1 MSQHLA
7 SVFSHGVRVPR
18 VPGRLC
24 LDQTHYEHHE
34 LPFGLPPAS
43 DDLVLRHLRT
53 PEEIDGVRPLRGQI
67 ELSHIAADPHFETHE
82 KKETNWVSPSL
93 SSSMAN

>member
-7 SVFSHGVRVPR
+7 SVFSHGVRVPY

-24 LDQTHYEHHE
+24 LNQTHYELHE
-34 LPFGLPPAS
+34 LPFGVRPGS
-43 DDLVLRHLRT
+43 DDLVLRHLRS
-53 PEEIDGVRPLRGQI
+53 PEEIEGVRALRGQI
-67 ELSHIAADPHFETHE
+67 DLSHVAADPHFETHE
-82 KKETNWVSPSL
+82 KKETNWGSPSL